1 MCWVGCSSFVLRGGL
16 PWKGVYL
23 MPEEFVRS
31 QELATSHVDALV
43 GQRWRTLAVVPNR
56 IVLSVRGVKAE
67 LFSL

>member
-1 MCWVGCSSFVLRGGL
+1 MLGCMFVFCSEKRSY
-16 PWKGVYL
+16 WKGVYL

-43 GQRWRTLAVVPNR
+43 GRRWRTLAVVANR

-67 LFSL
+67 LLSL